1 MTMTIK
7 KNDKEIV
14 ESLVKNIFEEEE
26 TLLESVRP
34 GVKFKVGGKEM
45 DFGSADHQRVLK
57 GMLHGLKALRDCYK
71 MGSAN
76 RHVYSSACA
85 KIERLLKRLS
95 PPQA

>member
-1 MTMTIK
+1 MTTEK
-7 KNDKEIV
+7 KDDKKLV
-14 ESLVKNIFEEEE
+14 EGIVKNLFEE
-26 TLLESVRP
+26 TLLLESVRP

-45 DFGSADHQRVLK
+45 DFGGADHQRVLA
-57 GMLHGLKALRDCYK
+57 GMLHGLQALRDCYK

-95 PPQA
+95 PAKT